1 MKEMI
6 FGPAGMN
13 LDGNLESHL
22 AVLLYL
28 GTALLLAMGTSAGL
42 YFLVRRRWRWA
53 GRTAAGMLVVAA
65 AYLAVLLG
73 FSLGSEDKALAPGQ
87 NKYLCA
93 LDCHA
98 AYAVVEVKQ
107 EKTVGGPAH
116 VLTARG
122 IYYVVTLR
130 TWFDGSTTA
139 AFRPKTAPLTPD
151 ARRVEVVDDEGR
163 RYAESAEAERAL
175 AESGVESTPLG
186 QPLLPDASYTT
197 VLVFDLPAEAR
208 APRLLVSQAAPALLI
223 GNESSWLHAKTWFR
237 LGG

>member
-1 MKEMI
+1 MKEAI

-13 LDGNLESHL
+13 LDGNLEAHL

-28 GTALLLAMGTSAGL
+28 GTALLLAMGASAGL
-42 YFLVRRRWRWA
+42 CFVIRRRWRWA
-53 GRTAAGMLVVAA
+53 GRTAVAMLAVMV
-65 AYLAVLLG
+65 AYLAVLVG
-73 FSLGSEDKALAPGQ
+73 FSLASRETVLASGE

-93 LDCHA
+93 MDCHA

-116 VLTARG
+116 PLSARG
-122 IYYVVTLR
+122 TYYVVTLR

-139 AFRPKTAPLTPD
+139 PWRPKTAPLTPD
-151 ARRVEVVDDEGR
+151 ARLVEVVDEQGR
-163 RYAESAEAERAL
+163 RFPESREAEQAL
-175 AESGVESTPLG
+175 AESGVGSTPLA
-186 QPLLPDASYTT
+186 QPLLPDTSYTT
-197 VLVFDLPAEAR
+197 VLVFDLPAETR